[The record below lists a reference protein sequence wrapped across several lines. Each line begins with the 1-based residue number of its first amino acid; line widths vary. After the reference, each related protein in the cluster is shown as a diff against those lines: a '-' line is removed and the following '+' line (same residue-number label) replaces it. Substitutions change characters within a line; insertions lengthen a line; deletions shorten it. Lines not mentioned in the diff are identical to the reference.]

1 MISPCLDES
10 KGHGII
16 GERGFV
22 DAVRDRYLSPSG
34 TGRELPAA
42 QKLSRLV
49 EPGRIIEVVCAEL
62 KVRRGGLLRKRYR
75 GAGRGLLMEMLY
87 RYGRL
92 KQPQIGAMPGIDY
105 SIVSIGR
112 RRFFAIRRPIP
123 NSRLCLRRCRT
134 DKFKDKDLSPCFI
147 YFILP

>member
-1 MISPCLDES
+1 M
-10 KGHGII
+10 
-16 GERGFV
+16 

-112 RRFFAIRRPIP
+112 RRFFAMKEADPELKALFTEVQDR
-123 NSRLCLRRCRT
+123 
-134 DKFKDKDLSPCFI
+134 
-147 YFILP
+147 